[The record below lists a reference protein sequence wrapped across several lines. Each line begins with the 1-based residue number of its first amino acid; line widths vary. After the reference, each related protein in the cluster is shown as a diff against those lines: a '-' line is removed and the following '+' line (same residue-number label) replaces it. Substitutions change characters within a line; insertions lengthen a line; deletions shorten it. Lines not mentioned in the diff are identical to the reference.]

1 MDSEWFCHTNTAL
14 SLSLRKPI
22 ESKSPVAL
30 PASQNLQAEDGLA
43 TNLNQPQT
51 TQKDLA
57 S

>member
-1 MDSEWFCHTNTAL
+1 MDSEWFCHTNTA
-14 SLSLRKPI
+14 LSLRKPI